1 MEEVELPNRLI
12 AFGEK
17 PLGERVNVYNKI
29 KTLCSIINALD
40 DEERA
45 FIINSSLGGLM
56 DFPNKPA
63 FSASYSL
70 FLLSR
75 QLEVAKPHEIWI
87 VYASTPVRF
96 SLREFKIVTGLPC
109 GKYPKVPKKKKK
121 GTAGKQIPYY
131 SSLFG
136 LEEDVMV
143 ERVITMLKK
152 KVVTDQEIRLR
163 YACLALVDGFLLL
176 TSHYP
181 KIMKDHAEMAED
193 LQWFLKYPW
202 GRLSF
207 EMMTTSIK
215 EREVEQLATTCIAV
229 QGFLYALQLV
239 VLEAAPVIQEGPQID
254 EIVGSDSD
262 VDPTV
267 VVGPRQGVALKLGN
281 AKDVNAKCEAYVDP
295 IIYPDSRMNPSE
307 DLSWSDDEDDV
318 RVENLVKMAEE
329 GKAFSNEMFGGGC
342 IPSEVVVAVKKPKRG
357 GKSKVVRGRKGTKTG
372 RNTIRLRRKQKIPG
386 VDEREGFD
394 CLDANALS
402 RMLDD
407 KLKAQEKRIIE
418 GSDAE
423 IADNTATVVDVQSD
437 AEIADNTA
445 TLVDVQD
452 MNRPSATRVS
462 EHTPEDS
469 NVHPLSYVSIEEL
482 LVGVER
488 TPQRGQVEGNDD
500 FPLHSSQLQ
509 SCASEE
515 PLADAS
521 KVASSQIGDVAARE
535 TSLSPTQ
542 RDSDE
547 DFTTPPPS
555 NPSATKAAIGT
566 VLDVEK
572 TKLLVG
578 HSSPLLSVGEVVA
591 DPEERYQRSLSK
603 IRGKSFISI
612 VGEVSLSAKK
622 IFDIIERK
630 KQFTSKVMDALI
642 KFSRHL
648 LRTDD
653 IDGEKLRVDVLGSK
667 FVSQLTRLFLKFSK
681 TSPPEDF
688 IFPAVLVELLMGVG
702 EADRVRLF
710 DEADFVYMPFNF
722 DKKHWVALCVD
733 LKAHKITTLDSNIQL
748 RKDSAMCAELQ
759 PLAAMLPY
767 LFKQANSSGDPISL
781 HPFSIDRLH
790 GIPQV
795 TSSFDSGVFSLFLIH
810 AHAAGG
816 IEECVNFD
824 VAALDQEAKK
834 LVSTIILAGVAS

>member
-1 MEEVELPNRLI
+1 
-12 AFGEK
+12 
-17 PLGERVNVYNKI
+17 
-29 KTLCSIINALD
+29 
-40 DEERA
+40 
-45 FIINSSLGGLM
+45 
-56 DFPNKPA
+56 
-63 FSASYSL
+63 
-70 FLLSR
+70 
-75 QLEVAKPHEIWI
+75 
-87 VYASTPVRF
+87 
-96 SLREFKIVTGLPC
+96 
-109 GKYPKVPKKKKK
+109 
-121 GTAGKQIPYY
+121 
-131 SSLFG
+131 
-136 LEEDVMV
+136 MV

-215 EREVEQLATTCIAV
+215 EREVEQLATTCITV

-262 VDPTV
+262 VDSTV

-281 AKDVNAKCEAYVDP
+281 AKDVDAKCE
-295 IIYPDSRMNPSE
+295 
-307 DLSWSDDEDDV
+307 
-318 RVENLVKMAEE
+318 MAEE

-357 GKSKVVRGRKGTKTG
+357 GKAKVVRGRKGTKTG
-372 RNTIRLRRKQKIPG
+372 RNTVGLRRKQKIPG

-418 GSDAE
+418 GGDSNMGDDTNTGVGGQSDAE

-437 AEIADNTA
+437 AEITDNTATVVDVQSDAEIADNTATVVDVQSDAEITDNTA

-482 LVGVER
+482 LVGVEP

-509 SCASEE
+509 SRASEE
-515 PLADAS
+515 PLADVS

-535 TSLSPTQ
+535 TSLSPTH

-566 VLDVEK
+566 VPDVEK

-578 HSSPLLSVGEVVA
+578 HPSPLLSVGEVVT

-630 KQFTSKVMDALI
+630 KQFTSKVMDALL
-642 KFSRHL
+642 FSRHL

-667 FVSQLTRLFLKFSK
+667 FVSQVTRLFLKFSK
-681 TSPPEDF
+681 TSPPKDF

-710 DEADFVYMPFNF
+710 DEASFVYMPFNF

-781 HPFSIDRLH
+781 HPFSIDCLH

-795 TSSFDSGVFSLFLIH
+795 TSSFDSGVFSVFLIH